1 MNSRRNMNKSM
12 FTSSVTNATRH
23 ILGPSSLINDA
34 MARIT
39 ITSGQTKKNVSI
51 ANVLTSGQYGII
63 QQIHDLYTY
72 QMSLRNYTDIPT
84 DYDQYLTYLNDLNTI
99 NVSNSTMRLLMNIVE
114 KALIGS
120 MNIATLNDSVMH
132 NELHIILLN
141 NRIKDILDDKNT
153 LHTVSDPANISGQLS
168 LQQTF
173 KLSKIYSY
181 YIHLYGMPSFGV
193 GFDRKKLLFLQKSLN
208 MFQTLNMD
216 EPGATITTNIHDS
229 SGVCVVVDIPNPL
242 SS

>member
-12 FTSSVTNATRH
+12 FTSCVTTASRH
-23 ILGPSSLINDA
+23 ILGPSSLVNDPRA
-34 MARIT
+34 HIT
-39 ITSGQTKKNVSI
+39 ITSGQPKKTVSI
-51 ANVLTSGQYGII
+51 ANVFTSGQYGII
-63 QQIHDLYTY
+63 KQIHDLYTY

-84 DYDQYLTYLNDLNTI
+84 DYDQYLTFLNDLNTI
-99 NVSNSTMRLLMNIVE
+99 NVSDSTMKLLMNIVE

-132 NELHIILLN
+132 NELHILLLN
-141 NRIKDILDDKNT
+141 NRIKEILDDKNT
-153 LHTVSDPANISGQLS
+153 LNTVADPTNISGQFT

-181 YIHLYGMPSFGV
+181 YIHLYGMPAFGV
-193 GFDRKKLLFLQKSLN
+193 GFDRIKLQFLQKSLN

-216 EPGATITTNIHDS
+216 EPGATITAHIHDP
-229 SGVCVVVDIPNPL
+229 SGACVVVDIPNPL

>member
-1 MNSRRNMNKSM
+1 M
-12 FTSSVTNATRH
+12 FTSSVTNSTRH

-34 MARIT
+34 RARIT
-39 ITSGQTKKNVSI
+39 ITSGQTNKIVSI
-51 ANVLTSGQYGII
+51 ANVLTNGQYGII
-63 QQIHDLYTY
+63 KQIHDLYTY

-99 NVSNSTMRLLMNIVE
+99 NVSDSTMKLLMNIVE

-120 MNIATLNDSVMH
+120 MNIATLNDSVMY
-132 NELHIILLN
+132 NEIQVLLLN
-141 NRIKDILDDKNT
+141 NRIKDILDNKNT
-153 LHTVSDPANISGQLS
+153 LNTVSDPNNISGQFS

-181 YIHLYGMPSFGV
+181 YIHLYGMPQFGV
-193 GFDRKKLLFLQKSLN
+193 GFDRNKLQFLQKSLN

-216 EPGATITTNIHDS
+216 EPGAKITANIYDS
-229 SGVCVVVDIPNPL
+229 SGGDVVVDIPNPL

>member
-12 FTSSVTNATRH
+12 FTSSVTNSTRH

-34 MARIT
+34 RARIT
-39 ITSGQTKKNVSI
+39 ITSGQTNKIVSI
-51 ANVLTSGQYGII
+51 ANVLTNGQYGII
-63 QQIHDLYTY
+63 KQIHDLYTY

-99 NVSNSTMRLLMNIVE
+99 NVSDSTMKLLMNIVE

-120 MNIATLNDSVMH
+120 MNIATLNDSVMY
-132 NELHIILLN
+132 NEIQVLLLN
-141 NRIKDILDDKNT
+141 NRIKDILDNKNT
-153 LHTVSDPANISGQLS
+153 LNTVSDPNNISGQFS

-181 YIHLYGMPSFGV
+181 YIHLYGMPQFGV
-193 GFDRKKLLFLQKSLN
+193 GFDRNKLQFLQKSLN

-216 EPGATITTNIHDS
+216 EPGAKITANIYDS
-229 SGVCVVVDIPNPL
+229 SGGDVVVDIPNPL